1 MYPGRE
7 WKTNF
12 AGFYNDYDPRT
23 RPWYI
28 AATGGPKDIV
38 IILDCS
44 LSMKGEK
51 FSIAQVCPHALVARA
66 SVCTSCR
73 ILSGC
78 SVYFTLHTF
87 LVFCTLYVAYFLYW
101 LFNFSLRIKYTY
113 LLSYF
118 FNLIYYK

>member
-1 MYPGRE
+1 MFKLGSNAGLTRMYPGRE

-51 FSIAQVCPHALVARA
+51 FAIAQVRFIIFAVLCVQ
-66 SVCTSCR
+66 
-73 ILSGC
+73 
-78 SVYFTLHTF
+78 
-87 LVFCTLYVAYFLYW
+87 
-101 LFNFSLRIKYTY
+101 
-113 LLSYF
+113 
-118 FNLIYYK
+118 